1 MSIDFQDVRA
11 QVKTLAETAP
21 QRARRLDAL
30 RQAARAALDQAAAD
44 QDGLAAKIARAVSL
58 NPHLRCAVPG
68 VGRIDSAIPLPA
80 APERATILAA
90 DGSQIF
96 PERNAAADYS
106 LVNVGAIR
114 MRRGSSEKPHLTV
127 RSRLLYDDQM
137 YTENGRITERLV
149 ALMRDLAERTL
160 LAELADGL
168 EPPVITLTDGPLEL
182 WNARE
187 GLENQQIFDEKF
199 DQYLEALNRLHDLGV
214 STAGYIDN
222 PASDLVVR
230 MLEIHLLE
238 DTELRL
244 AGREFRPLRGFTDL
258 ELLAGILEPCQRSA
272 VFRIQSRTAGK
283 YAGQLALHF
292 FYLHVGGANSSKPY
306 LARVEIPAWVAE
318 DPGMVS
324 DLHAILI
331 EQCRILGARHF
342 PYLLHRSHEVALV
355 TRAEKEQ
362 VEAMIDLELRRNGVT
377 PNGTGHK
384 PALKAMP
391 GRTRRG

>member
-1 MSIDFQDVRA
+1 VSVDFQQVRDQIKQLGEA
-11 QVKTLAETAP
+11 IP
-21 QRARRLDAL
+21 QRSRRLAAL
-30 RQAARAALDQAAAD
+30 RQIARESMEQAVGA
-44 QDGLAAKIARAVSL
+44 QEQLAEKIARAVTL
-58 NPHLRCAVPG
+58 NANLRCAVPG
-68 VGRIDSAIPLPA
+68 AEKIDAPVRLPP

-96 PERNAAADYS
+96 PERNAAAEYS

-114 MRRGSSEKPHLTV
+114 MTRGSSEKPHLTV
-127 RSRLLYDDQM
+127 RSKLLYDDQM

-149 ALMRDLAERTL
+149 ALMRDLAERSL
-160 LAELADGL
+160 LADLADGL

-187 GLENQQIFDEKF
+187 GLENQRIFDEKF
-199 DQYLEALNRLHDLGV
+199 DEYLATLARLHDLNV

-230 MLEIHLLE
+230 MLEIQMLGPN
-238 DTELRL
+238 ELHL
-244 AGREFRPLRGFTDL
+244 AGREHRPLRGITDL
-258 ELLAGILEPCQRSA
+258 ELFAEILEPCQRSA
-272 VFRIQSRTAGK
+272 VFRIQSSTAGK
-283 YAGQLALHF
+283 YTGKLGLHF
-292 FYLHVGGANSSKPY
+292 FYLNVRETSSGQPY

-318 DPGMVS
+318 NPQMLA

-331 EQCRILGARHF
+331 EQCRTLGSRHF

-355 TRAEKEQ
+355 TLAEKEQ
-362 VEAMIDLELRRNGVT
+362 VETMIDLEVRRNGIAPREV
-377 PNGTGHK
+377 GHK
-384 PALKAMP
+384 PALKSMK